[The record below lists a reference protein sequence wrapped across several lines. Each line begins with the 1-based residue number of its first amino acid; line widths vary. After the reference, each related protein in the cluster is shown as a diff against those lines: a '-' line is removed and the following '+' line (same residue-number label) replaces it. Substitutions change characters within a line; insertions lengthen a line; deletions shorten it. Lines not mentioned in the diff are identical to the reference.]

1 MSEQFPTRDA
11 AFLILQ
17 CRHVK
22 PIIMKYYSTR
32 DKEYKYPFSLKD
44 AAFAGLAP
52 DGGLF
57 IPESIPQVDMKKV
70 EELADMSYADM
81 ASYLAQTVFDDV
93 PAEDM
98 DRLVRDAYDFPIKLN
113 SISEGLYNLEL
124 FHGPTYAFKDFGARF
139 MGRMLGY
146 LGDGEP
152 ITILAA
158 TSGDTGSAVA
168 HGFYGVEN
176 VRVVILYPDGKV
188 SPLQEAQMTT
198 LGGNISPFKVAGN
211 FDDCQR
217 LVKSMF
223 RDEELRSKVRITSA
237 NSINLLRWLPQSFYY
252 FYAYCQWKK
261 QTGKS
266 DPMVVVPSGNYGNL
280 AAGMFA
286 RRMGLPIKGFVA
298 ASNANDVVPEY
309 LQTGEYRP
317 RASVRTVANAMDVG
331 DPSNFERMMWLCGD
345 SYESMLSEIKGF
357 SCSDSQILDAIREI
371 HDKYGYVS
379 DPHSAVGYLAT
390 MRYGQEGFWLST
402 AHAAKFC
409 EVIRKAAGL
418 DPELPSGLSAALSK
432 ERSFTRISASESD
445 LIDFLL

>member
-1 MSEQFPTRDA
+1 MR
-11 AFLILQ
+11 
-17 CRHVK
+17 
-22 PIIMKYYSTR
+22 YYSTR
-32 DKEYKYPFSLKD
+32 DKQQKNPFSLKD

-57 IPESIPQVDMKKV
+57 VPESIPQVNMAKV
-70 EELADMSYADM
+70 EELAEKSYADM
-81 ASYLAQTVFDDV
+81 AVYLAQTVFTDV
-93 PAEDM
+93 PADDM
-98 DRLVRDAYDFPIKLN
+98 DRLVRDAYDFPITLN
-113 SISEGLYNLEL
+113 SIGEGLYNLEL

-146 LGDGEP
+146 LGDGQP

-168 HGFYGVEN
+168 HGFYGVDN

-198 LGGNISPFKVAGN
+198 LGGNIYPLKVAGN

-217 LVKSMF
+217 LVKTMF
-223 RDEELRSKVRITSA
+223 NDKELRQKVRITSA

-261 QTGKS
+261 QTGKT
-266 DPMVVVPSGNYGNL
+266 DPVAVVPSGNYGNL

-286 RRMGLPIKGFVA
+286 KRMGLPIKGFVA
-298 ASNANDVVPEY
+298 ASNSNDIVPKY
-309 LQTGEYRP
+309 LESGEYNP

-331 DPSNFERMMWLCGD
+331 DPSNFERMLWLCND
-345 SYESMLSEIKGF
+345 SYEQMTDEVMGF
-357 SCSDSQILDAIREI
+357 SCADDQILCAIKEI
-371 HDKYGYVS
+371 YDKYGYIS

-390 MRYGQEGFWLST
+390 KHYNNLGFWLST

-409 EVIRKAAGL
+409 EITEQAMDVV
-418 DPELPSGLSAALSK
+418 PQLPSGLALAMDK
-432 ERSFTRISASESD
+432 ERVYTMVSSAPAD
-445 LIDFLL
+445 LTGILLNFNN

>member
-1 MSEQFPTRDA
+1 
-11 AFLILQ
+11 
-17 CRHVK
+17 
-22 PIIMKYYSTR
+22 MKYYSTR
-32 DKEYKYPFSLKD
+32 DKSHSTPFSLKD

-57 IPESIPQVDMKKV
+57 IPESIPQIDMTEV
-70 EELADMSYADM
+70 ERLAELSYADM
-81 ASYLAQTVFDDV
+81 AIYLAQTVFDDI

-98 DRLVRDAYDFPIKLN
+98 DRLVRDAYDFPIELN

-146 LGDGEP
+146 LGDGEQ

-198 LGGNISPFKVAGN
+198 LGGNIHPLKVAGN

-217 LVKSMF
+217 LVKTMF
-223 RDEELRSKVRITSA
+223 KDKDLRSKVRITSA

-261 QTGKS
+261 KTGKDS
-266 DPMVVVPSGNYGNL
+266 PVVVVPSGNYGNL

-286 RRMGLPIKGFVA
+286 KRMGLPVKSFVA

-309 LQTGEYRP
+309 LVTGKYRP
-317 RASVRTVANAMDVG
+317 RPSVRTVANAMDVG
-331 DPSNFERMMWLCGD
+331 DPSNFERMLWLCDD
-345 SYESMLSEIKGF
+345 SYESMTSEIKGF
-357 SCSDSQILDAIREI
+357 SCTDAQILDAIREI
-371 HDKYGYVS
+371 YDSYGYVS

-390 MRYGQEGFWLST
+390 RHYSADGFWLST

-409 EVIRKAAGL
+409 EVIQQAIGRT
-418 DPELPSGLSAALSK
+418 PELPSGLADAVERERVFTEISSK
-432 ERSFTRISASESD
+432 DSD
-445 LIDFLL
+445 LVDFLL